1 MHAYFLRMSQSE
13 GNICLKFLCYNN
25 NNNNNNNNN
34 HIKLISNLQIGIQE
48 WLQVRVLSF
57 EHAHFENFLPPNLK
71 RVLSTENLYL

>member
-13 GNICLKFLCYNN
+13 GNICLKFLCHNN
-25 NNNNNNNNN
+25 NINN